1 MWRHI
6 ALHLR
11 PVIHENHD
19 AHACRARYGNQEVLP
34 VLCNRND
41 LEKKKT
47 FTFISQHQIAGKY
60 RNLNLDYILITNFCA
75 LMIIYS

>member
-34 VLCNRND
+34 VLRHRTD
-41 LEKKKT
+41 LKK
-47 FTFISQHQIAGKY
+47 IV
-60 RNLNLDYILITNFCA
+60 YIRVSTPGRR
-75 LMIIYS
+75 